1 MSPHGESHERRPER
15 GSKHPTYPES
25 LGSRSRGQVLARD
38 RGNGLKTSLVYRWT
52 NGAGWVQIAPTSC
65 EVMKMKAVNH
75 KPMIRPEGTL
85 ALQGRGRGSV
95 DLAGEYFAK
104 FSTAIFHSSS
114 VKRGSFELLSRKAS
128 VLSMQVPHLRHGLSP
143 PA

>member
-1 MSPHGESHERRPER
+1 MNADLNGAINILHI
-15 GSKHPTYPES
+15 PES
-25 LGSRSRGQVLARD
+25 LGARSRGQLLARD
-38 RGNGLKTSLVYRWT
+38 RGNGLKASLVYRWT
-52 NGAGWVQIAPTSC
+52 NVVGVRTTPTSH
-65 EVMKMKAVNH
+65 EAIKMKAVNH

-128 VLSMQVPHLRHGLSP
+128 VLSTQVPHLRHGLSP